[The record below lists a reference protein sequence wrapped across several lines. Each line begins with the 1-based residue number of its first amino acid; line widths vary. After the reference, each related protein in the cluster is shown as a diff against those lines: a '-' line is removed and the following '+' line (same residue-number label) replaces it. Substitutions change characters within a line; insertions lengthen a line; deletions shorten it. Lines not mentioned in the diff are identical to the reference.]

1 RGRGAPA
8 PLPPR
13 RMVKETLWPGI
24 RYGLAGEL
32 IDLRTLTVRPARA
45 ALEELVEWVLPV
57 AEELG
62 AAPFLS
68 VPAAN
73 AAERQI
79 ARHAEGATMEQI
91 YAEQVGAGE
100 RVG

>member
-1 RGRGAPA
+1 
-8 PLPPR
+8 
-13 RMVKETLWPGI
+13 M
-24 RYGLAGEL
+24 
-32 IDLRTLTVRPARA
+32 RPARA

-62 AAPFLS
+62 AAPFLA